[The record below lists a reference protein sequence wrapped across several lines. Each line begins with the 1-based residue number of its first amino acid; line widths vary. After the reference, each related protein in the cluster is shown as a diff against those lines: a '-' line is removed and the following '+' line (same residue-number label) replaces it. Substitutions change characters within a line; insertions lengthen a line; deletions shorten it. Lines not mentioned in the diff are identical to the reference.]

1 MFLCDGLWKLNN
13 DLQNI
18 YKWIISN
25 CFHIKPSF
33 SMPVIIGN
41 QYLGIIM
48 NKSLTWNDYID
59 SVISKVSDML
69 RTLYKHATDLFCR
82 TSQKVISNINLI
94 VIPKITN

>member
-69 RTLYKHATDLFCR
+69 RLPRK
-82 TSQKVISNINLI
+82 
-94 VIPKITN
+94 